1 MKEYI
6 RAMANGEYLLA
17 AGILAGDIVDDISR
31 DLSGDLPLKEIEPVI
46 IELAANVG
54 CALLGIAFLHSDPKS
69 DDHQLKV
76 ACKRVRKFAN
86 LQRHLRELESN

>member
-1 MKEYI
+1 MNAVAI
-6 RAMANGEYLLA
+6 GEYSLA

-31 DLSGDLPLKEIEPVI
+31 DFTSGHLSLKEIEPVI

>member
-6 RAMANGEYLLA
+6 KAMASGEHFLA
-17 AGILAGDIVDDISR
+17 AGILAGDIVDDISC
-31 DLSGDLPLKEIEPVI
+31 DLGGDLFLKEIEPAI

-69 DDHQLKV
+69 DDHQLEVTCRKI
-76 ACKRVRKFAN
+76 RVFAN